1 MIMMIIIFVST
12 ILTQTLYRGFTARDL
27 AEQQAA
33 AAAAAAGRRL
43 YDDDV
48 AQGFVDTAKV
58 LQLHDAALADFAVS
72 AAPSNPAS
80 SSDSD
85 DNSSDAPISRG
96 AIEIGMAKAADTA
109 AKKHKS

>member
-33 AAAAAAGRRL
+33 AGRRL

-58 LQLHDAALADFAVS
+58 LQLHDAALADSAVS
-72 AAPSNPAS
+72 AASSNPAS

-96 AIEIGMAKAADTA
+96 ATETGMAK

>member
-33 AAAAAAGRRL
+33 AAAAAGRRL

-48 AQGFVDTAKV
+48 AQGFVGTAKV
-58 LQLHDAALADFAVS
+58 LQLHDAALADSAVS
-72 AAPSNPAS
+72 AASSNPAS
-80 SSDSD
+80 SRDSD

-96 AIEIGMAKAADTA
+96 ANEIGMAKAADTA

>member
-1 MIMMIIIFVST
+1 MIMMMIIFVST

-33 AAAAAAGRRL
+33 AAAAAAAAGRRL
-43 YDDDV
+43 YDEDV

-58 LQLHDAALADFAVS
+58 LQLHDAALADSAVS
-72 AAPSNPAS
+72 AASSNPAS

-96 AIEIGMAKAADTA
+96 ATETGMAKAAA
-109 AKKHKS
+109 SAS

>member
-12 ILTQTLYRGFTARDL
+12 ILPQTLYRGFTARDL
-27 AEQQAA
+27 AEQQ
-33 AAAAAAGRRL
+33 AAAAAGRRL

-72 AAPSNPAS
+72 AAPSDPAS

-96 AIEIGMAKAADTA
+96 AIEIGMAKAAADTVTA

>member
-1 MIMMIIIFVST
+1 MIMMMIIFVST

-33 AAAAAAGRRL
+33 AAGRRL
-43 YDDDV
+43 YDEDV

-58 LQLHDAALADFAVS
+58 LQLHDAALADSAVS
-72 AAPSNPAS
+72 AASSNPAS

-96 AIEIGMAKAADTA
+96 ATETGMAKAAADTA